1 MKGPGLKLD
10 LDVRRLWKCPQ
21 TGQTI
26 RLSGNVVAKPIEVDG
41 KAVFM
46 QLVEEKRSQYRD
58 PFHFEYYE
66 PPAHDQS
73 SSERAAAAARS
84 RDEVETLPDDS
95 PVDTLIDTPVD
106 NVADHSITE
115 VASATPSPE
124 AEAVPPTPARAE
136 PPKPAEAEPQKPAE
150 AEEDSFGGGL
160 L

>member
-26 RLSGNVVAKPIEVDG
+26 RLSGNVVAKSVEVDG
-41 KAVFM
+41 KTVFM
-46 QLVEEKRSQYRD
+46 QLVEEQRSRYRD

-66 PPAHDQS
+66 PSAHDQS

-84 RDEVETLPDDS
+84 IEEPDTAPVET
-95 PVDTLIDTPVD
+95 PVDQPVD

-115 VASATPSPE
+115 VASTTPTEEPE
-124 AEAVPPTPARAE
+124 AAPPTPAEAE
-136 PPKPAEAEPQKPAE
+136 LPQPAEE
-150 AEEDSFGGGL
+150 EEDTFGGGL

>member
-26 RLSGNVVAKPIEVDG
+26 RLSGNVVAKSVEVDG
-41 KAVFM
+41 KTVFM
-46 QLVEEKRSQYRD
+46 QLVEEQRSRYRD

-66 PPAHDQS
+66 PSAHDQS

-84 RDEVETLPDDS
+84 IEEPDTAPVET
-95 PVDTLIDTPVD
+95 PVDQPVD
-106 NVADHSITE
+106 NVAEHSITE
-115 VASATPSPE
+115 VASTTPTEEPE
-124 AEAVPPTPARAE
+124 AAPPTPAEAE
-136 PPKPAEAEPQKPAE
+136 LPQPAEE
-150 AEEDSFGGGL
+150 EEDTFGGGL

>member
-26 RLSGNVVAKPIEVDG
+26 RLSGNVVAKSVEVDG
-41 KAVFM
+41 KTVFM
-46 QLVEEKRSQYRD
+46 QLVEEQRSRYRD

-66 PPAHDQS
+66 PSAHDQS

-84 RDEVETLPDDS
+84 IEEPDTAPVET
-95 PVDTLIDTPVD
+95 PVDQPVD

-115 VASATPSPE
+115 VASTTPTEEPE
-124 AEAVPPTPARAE
+124 AAPPT
-136 PPKPAEAEPQKPAE
+136 PAE
-150 AEEDSFGGGL
+150 AEEDTFGGGL

>member
-26 RLSGNVVAKPIEVDG
+26 RLSGDVTAKSVEVGG
-41 KAVFM
+41 KTVFM

-58 PFHFEYYE
+58 PFHFEYYQ
-66 PPAHDQS
+66 PPAQDQS

-84 RDEVETLPDDS
+84 LDEPETA
-95 PVDTLIDTPVD
+95 PVDTPVD
-106 NVADHSITE
+106 NVSDHSINE
-115 VASATPSPE
+115 VTSTTP
-124 AEAVPPTPARAE
+124 AEAPQAAPPPPSESE
-136 PPKPAEAEPQKPAE
+136 PPKPSEE
-150 AEEDSFGGGL
+150 EEDTFGGGL

>member
-26 RLSGNVVAKPIEVDG
+26 RLSGNVVAKPVEVDG
-41 KAVFM
+41 KTVFM

-58 PFHFEYYE
+58 PFHFEYYV
-66 PPAHDQS
+66 PPEHDQS

-84 RDEVETLPDDS
+84 IDEPEAS
-95 PVDTLIDTPVD
+95 PVDTPVDQPVD
-106 NVADHSITE
+106 NVTDHSITE
-115 VASATPSPE
+115 EASTASSEEPE
-124 AEAVPPTPARAE
+124 AAPPTPS
-136 PPKPAEAEPQKPAE
+136 EAELPQPVE
-150 AEEDSFGGGL
+150 EEDDTFGGGL

>member
-26 RLSGNVVAKPIEVDG
+26 RLSGDVTAKSVEVDG
-41 KAVFM
+41 KTVFM
-46 QLVEEKRSQYRD
+46 QLVEEQRSRYRD

-84 RDEVETLPDDS
+84 IDEPDTA
-95 PVDTLIDTPVD
+95 PVDTPVD
-106 NVADHSITE
+106 NVADHSINE
-115 VASATPSPE
+115 VASTTPTEEPQ
-124 AEAVPPTPARAE
+124 AAPPTPSE
-136 PPKPAEAEPQKPAE
+136 TETPKHSEE
-150 AEEDSFGGGL
+150 EEDTFGGGL

>member
-26 RLSGNVVAKPIEVDG
+26 RLSGNVVAKSVEVDG
-41 KAVFM
+41 KTVFM
-46 QLVEEKRSQYRD
+46 QLVEEQRSRYRD

-66 PPAHDQS
+66 PSAHDQS

-84 RDEVETLPDDS
+84 IEEPDTAPVET
-95 PVDTLIDTPVD
+95 PVDQPVD

-115 VASATPSPE
+115 VASTTPTEETE
-124 AEAVPPTPARAE
+124 AAPPTPAEAE
-136 PPKPAEAEPQKPAE
+136 LPQPAEE
-150 AEEDSFGGGL
+150 EEDTFGGGL

>member
-21 TGQTI
+21 TGKTI
-26 RLSGNVVAKPIEVDG
+26 RLSGDVVAKPVEVDG
-41 KAVFM
+41 KTVFM
-46 QLVEEKRSQYRD
+46 QLVEEKRKQYRD

-84 RDEVETLPDDS
+84 QEEPEAAPLAA
-95 PVDTLIDTPVD
+95 PVD
-106 NVADHSITE
+106 NVSDDSITE
-115 VASATPSPE
+115 VASATPLDQPE
-124 AEAVPPTPARAE
+124 AASPT
-136 PPKPAEAEPQKPAE
+136 PAEAEPPQPASE
-150 AEEDSFGGGL
+150 EEDTFGGGL

>member
-26 RLSGNVVAKPIEVDG
+26 RLSGNVVAKSVEVDG
-41 KAVFM
+41 KTVFM
-46 QLVEEKRSQYRD
+46 QLVEEQRSRYRD

-66 PPAHDQS
+66 PSAHDQS

-84 RDEVETLPDDS
+84 IEEPDTAPVETT
-95 PVDTLIDTPVD
+95 VDQPVD

-115 VASATPSPE
+115 VASTTPTEEPE
-124 AEAVPPTPARAE
+124 AAPPTPAEAE
-136 PPKPAEAEPQKPAE
+136 LPQPAEE
-150 AEEDSFGGGL
+150 EEDTFGGGL